1 THGEINIV
9 VRIDK
14 EQWSRAYQGKDH
26 RPRPASA
33 VGEEEAVAVPAGP
46 FLAGEEGQI
55 GDTAHRG
62 RRFHPLVGRGNPER
76 ADTAARDPRRPKP
89 VRIHL
94 RPRYQAVNSS
104 HRGPALHAGWS
115 RAGRVPPPTIVLQQA
130 AMH

>member
-1 THGEINIV
+1 EELEDSATNIRAIAVATDADHRLYLVAGAEARIEPGETIANPLVGTHGEINIV

-62 RRFHPLVGRGNPER
+62 RRFHPL
-76 ADTAARDPRRPKP
+76 
-89 VRIHL
+89 
-94 RPRYQAVNSS
+94 
-104 HRGPALHAGWS
+104 
-115 RAGRVPPPTIVLQQA
+115 
-130 AMH
+130 